1 MAVAQGAKK
10 TLAYKAQSAQGTAA
24 TGTGG
29 QLLRRRTSAIRAERA
44 TYQNDEI
51 TSHRQSTGA
60 TAGVKGA
67 SIPYR
72 GLLSPRT
79 FQDIFAAAL
88 MKAWAAT
95 SNITGLSLTI
105 AASGSNYTITRG
117 SGDFLTGGI
126 KKYDVIR
133 ITAGT
138 FAAANLDKN
147 LLVLGV
153 TATVLTVRAVNG
165 SALTAEGPVGSATI
179 AVPGKKLWVPTSG
192 HTDVWFTFEE
202 WYSDLSKSERSVD
215 TKPGQIQIG
224 LPATG
229 NATCDIDFVALQR
242 TRDTSQS
249 LTSPSA
255 ETTTRVLQ
263 AVNGLIVVNGVV
275 TPLTGGQITINPGNA
290 PGEDETGTNVRSSM
304 AQGDVAVSGQ
314 FSAKFTDTLLQDA
327 YDDQSDIDL
336 VLMASTSGED
346 DADFMTFVL
355 NSLNL
360 FGDEPDDGKKEII
373 RTYPFTAKIPE
384 TGGASLANHQTIISI
399 QDSQANA

>member
-1 MAVAQGAKK
+1 
-10 TLAYKAQSAQGTAA
+10 
-24 TGTGG
+24 
-29 QLLRRRTSAIRAERA
+29 
-44 TYQNDEI
+44 
-51 TSHRQSTGA
+51 
-60 TAGVKGA
+60 
-67 SIPYR
+67 
-72 GLLSPRT
+72 
-79 FQDIFAAAL
+79 
-88 MKAWAAT
+88 
-95 SNITGLSLTI
+95 
-105 AASGSNYTITRG
+105 
-117 SGDFLTGGI
+117 
-126 KKYDVIR
+126 
-133 ITAGT
+133 
-138 FAAANLDKN
+138 
-147 LLVLGV
+147 
-153 TATVLTVRAVNG
+153 
-165 SALTAEGPVGSATI
+165 
-179 AVPGKKLWVPTSG
+179 
-192 HTDVWFTFEE
+192 
-202 WYSDLSKSERSVD
+202 
-215 TKPGQIQIG
+215 
-224 LPATG
+224 
-229 NATCDIDFVALQR
+229 VALQR

-327 YDDQSDIDL
+327 YDNQSDIDL

-373 RTYPFTAKIPE
+373 RTYPFTAKIPK